1 MSERTTVKFGD
12 HFAIEIILLREK
24 QYNSIQNKILY
35 ETNVY

>member
-12 HFAIEIILLREK
+12 HFAIEIILWWEK

-35 ETNVY
+35 KTNVY